1 MQEFVE
7 EWLERNNLS
16 KLKSLFEGVV
26 QNFQRMW
33 VDEHSNVFFF
43 LQKKQRNISSA
54 LFNKKTT

>member
-1 MQEFVE
+1 ME